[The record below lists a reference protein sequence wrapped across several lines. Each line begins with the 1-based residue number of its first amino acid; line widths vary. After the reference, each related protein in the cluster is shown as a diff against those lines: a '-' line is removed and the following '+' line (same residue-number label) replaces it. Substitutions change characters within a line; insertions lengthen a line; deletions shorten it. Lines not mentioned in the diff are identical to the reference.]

1 MQNLAES
8 CRNSKNLSTL
18 QKILQNSKE
27 SYRIT
32 QKYLAESCRNMQNLT
47 SSIVSLESFI
57 ITKPFVMFLSPS
69 NPEPKCSLASGP
81 LLLNSLAQQFLSR
94 KILQNHS
101 ESCWIL
107 QNLIESHRI
116 LQNLTE
122 SFRISQNLADWF
134 ENKPRCLFWLQPLIY
149 GIFKDTEIQIIL
161 EFNFRST

>member
-57 ITKPFVMFLSPS
+57 ITKPFLMFLSPS
-69 NPEPKCSLASGP
+69 NPESKCSLASDP

-101 ESCWIL
+101 ESC
-107 QNLIESHRI
+107 
-116 LQNLTE
+116 
-122 SFRISQNLADWF
+122 RISQNLADWF
-134 ENKPRCLFWLQPLIY
+134 ENDPRCLFWLQPLIY

-161 EFNFRST
+161 EFNFIST